1 MTAKKFGDLYI
12 RKDSSVWWM
21 WYYDAKGK
29 RRQESAKTADKELA
43 RKKLLTRI
51 TEYQTLRTGEKA
63 VSDIPYSHFADEFLK
78 HYKARYPYETFKSHK
93 SAINVFTGFLNFTGI
108 NLLSEITTAVVDKY
122 VTYLR
127 EFKGNRANTCNNHL
141 KNLYTQFSFA
151 ISHNLMKDNP
161 AKGCKKVEVNDA
173 KKKGALSPEEYQKFM
188 KIAKR
193 IYPYYYPIYY
203 TFIHTGL
210 RFTELI
216 KLKWQDIDFEN
227 KVLWIMQPKC
237 KKKPDY
243 ISVHDGLI
251 SILEGLKKKSKGEYV
266 FTTEDGS
273 PFSIRTRKIIRRL
286 KEILK
291 KANITGISTL
301 HELRHT
307 HCSLL
312 FNAGLNTREI
322 MDQMRHTELRTT
334 EGYAHIFKPEANKK
348 IKKLERLDR

>member
-1 MTAKKFGDLYI
+1 MTAKKFGDLYR

-29 RRQESAKTADKELA
+29 RRQESTKTDDKELA
-43 RKKLLTRI
+43 RRKLLTRL
-51 TEYQTLRTGEKA
+51 TEHQALRTGEKA
-63 VSDIPYSHFADEFLK
+63 VSDMPYLHFAEEFLK
-78 HYKARYPYETFKSHK
+78 HYKARYPYETFKSHR
-93 SAINVFTGFLNFTGI
+93 SCINEFMRFLDLVGL
-108 NLLSEITTAVVDKY
+108 NLLSEITTAVIDKY
-122 VTYLR
+122 ITYLR
-127 EFKGNRANTCNNHL
+127 ESKGNRANTCNNHL
-141 KNLYTQFSFA
+141 KNLCTQFNFA
-151 ISHNLMKDNP
+151 IRHNLVKDNP

-173 KKKGALSPEEYQKFM
+173 KQKSALSPLEYQAFM
-188 KIAKR
+188 AATKKM
-193 IYPYYYPIYY
+193 YLFYFPIYY

-227 KVLWIMQPKC
+227 KVLWVMQPKC

-243 ISVHDGLI
+243 ISMHDGLI
-251 SILEGLKKKSKGEYV
+251 KVLDGLKKKSRSEYV
-266 FTTEDGS
+266 FTTEDGI
-273 PFSIRTRKIIRRL
+273 PFGIRTRKIIRRL

-291 KANITGISTL
+291 KANITGISTI

-312 FNAGLNTREI
+312 FNAGLNTKEI
-322 MDQMRHTELRTT
+322 MEQMRHTELRTT
-334 EGYAHIFKPEANKK
+334 EGYAHIFRPEANRK